1 MNKQEI
7 LKEAIKDVKKNIARI
22 EAKQENLSDDKIFQA
37 IKEFDAFDV
46 IMRKFW
52 IL

>member
-7 LKEAIKDVKKNIARI
+7 LKEAIKDVKKSIARI
-22 EAKQENLSDDKIFQA
+22 EANKEKLSDDKILQA
-37 IKEFDAFDV
+37 IKEFDDFDV

-52 IL
+52 IF